1 MTEHV
6 LKTKEPFF
14 SAVKSGAKT
23 FEVRQYTEQRGVNC
37 CFLWNDIH
45 RKSLGRGDIN
55 VPCDCK
61 PARDFKV
68 GDELKLVSKEDPEGC
83 CPIYCDI
90 TYVLKDTDYP
100 EGIKPGFCVLG
111 IKVIC

>member
-1 MTEHV
+1 MTQQHV

-23 FEVRQYTEQRGVNC
+23 FEVRQYTEQTCTMRFPYAENYC
-37 CFLWNDIH
+37 NE
-45 RKSLGRGDIN
+45 
-55 VPCDCK
+55 CK
-61 PARDFKV
+61 LDPDHWWTKCSTPTPARDFKV
-68 GDELKLVSKEDPEGC
+68 GDELKLIDPDGF
-83 CPIYCDI
+83 PIYCDI

-100 EGIKPGFCVLG
+100 DGIKPGFCVLG